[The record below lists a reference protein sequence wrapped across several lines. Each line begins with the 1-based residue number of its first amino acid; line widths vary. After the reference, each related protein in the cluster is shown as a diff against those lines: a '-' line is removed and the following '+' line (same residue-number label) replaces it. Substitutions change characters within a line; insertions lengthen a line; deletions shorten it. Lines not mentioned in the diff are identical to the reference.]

1 MAKQLVLI
9 GGGHAH
15 METLA
20 ALPDFVGRGHAVT
33 VVAPSPY
40 HYYSG
45 MGPGMLAG
53 TYQPE
58 EIRFTTKRQVEER
71 GGVFVLGRV
80 VRIDP
85 AAKTVYLED
94 GARIPYDVVSCNA
107 GSFVPRGVPVVR
119 PGGPV
124 FTVKPIEELLV
135 ARRQLLELAAAGR
148 TRIAVV
154 GGGPSAVEIAGN
166 AWRLLR
172 DAGVDQP
179 AIRIFAGTRI
189 LGRVPEPVRRRASNS
204 LTRRG
209 IDIIEAAHVRE
220 IRDGKVRLDSA
231 ADYPAEFVF
240 LALGIKPAAIFAA
253 SGLPVGPDGGL
264 LVNKYLQS
272 PAHPEIFGGGD
283 CIHFAPRPL
292 DKVGVYAVRQN
303 PILRHNL
310 LAALEG
316 GTPRAFEP
324 GGDYLL
330 IYNLG
335 DDTGIFHKRGLVFGG
350 RPAFWIKDYIDR
362 RFMRRFQAL

>member
-107 GSFVPRGVPVVR
+107 GSFVPRGLPIVS

-135 ARRQLLELAAAGR
+135 ARRQLLELATAGQ

-231 ADYPAEFVF
+231 ADYQAEFVF

-283 CIHFAPRPL
+283 CIYFAPRPL

-316 GTPRAFEP
+316 GTPRAFKP

-362 RFMRRFQAL
+362 RFIRRFQAL